1 MTSPQEAIEDTENAS
16 ATVKGWKSSGALRL
30 SELTHVPF
38 RLLKKPFECISGV
51 ERKRKKDEKA
61 KQAKVDKEAADA
73 EAAAQQG
80 MEEEGEEEEEA
91 EQDPEWGWWNEDWS
105 YGCNSGFGAE
115 GPGS

>member
-1 MTSPQEAIEDTENAS
+1 M
-16 ATVKGWKSSGALRL
+16 
-30 SELTHVPF
+30 
-38 RLLKKPFECISGV
+38 
-51 ERKRKKDEKA
+51 
-61 KQAKVDKEAADA
+61 DKEAADA

-80 MEEEGEEEEEA
+80 MEKEGEEEEEA